1 MCVQQWVIGICTP
14 AEPVPR
20 VEWYQNIPICADRK
34 AALSLAQPKPC
45 CWACESW
52 LFFTAGNSAP
62 LNSLHHLRGVEPS
75 IPPPLAARPVPGCVW
90 DRGCW
95 VGRRLWPLPSQ
106 GPRSGRTDPAW
117 SPGSSSNP
125 VLEGQGEACWRQGH
139 LGDLKDEGGGEG
151 HRQRGSWQRPKAER
165 VQVFRGT
172 RITQKLVVLPWFPLV
187 EAAFPATP
195 TPLSALWW

>member
-95 VGRRLWPLPSQ
+95 VGRRLWPSPSQ

-139 LGDLKDEGGGEG
+139 LGDLKDEGGERVIGRGAAGKGPKLRECRCLGEPELP
-151 HRQRGSWQRPKAER
+151 RNWWFCRGSH
-165 VQVFRGT
+165 
-172 RITQKLVVLPWFPLV
+172 
-187 EAAFPATP
+187 
-195 TPLSALWW
+195 